1 VYIYIKLV
9 CQHNT
14 NLIGVKGTIPNQ
26 NTLFQ
31 RNGIAEQDIQ
41 SSSCFCH
48 KFHITLTTMT
58 FSLLLITITKQW
70 TSKKQTNE

>member
-1 VYIYIKLV
+1 MKLV
-9 CQHNT
+9 CQHSRCERNNT
-14 NLIGVKGTIPNQ
+14 EPKY
-26 NTLFQ
+26 TLFQ
-31 RNGIAEQDIQ
+31 RNGIAEFAKQDIQ